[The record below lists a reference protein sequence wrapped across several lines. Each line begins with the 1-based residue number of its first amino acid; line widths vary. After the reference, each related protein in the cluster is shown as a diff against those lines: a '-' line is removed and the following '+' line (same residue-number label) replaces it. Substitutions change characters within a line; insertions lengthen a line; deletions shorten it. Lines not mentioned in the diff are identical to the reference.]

1 MSLQTE
7 INQLIGKY
15 IGQYIDQIASKYSI
29 DKDELSNMW
38 ANLSSVD
45 SDKTIATAPVQT
57 TPPVAANTTTVE
69 SALPAITTTS
79 IMNANLAE
87 LKAMCKARKLMC
99 GGKKQDLIDRLTP
112 LLNNSGE
119 SSAHN
124 SPPPPA
130 PKKKKRSPNRMPQ
143 IPISSIQIKKNE
155 HNNYEHPETKLIFD
169 KESKQVIGR
178 QQDDGTISTLTEE
191 DIQLCDQFKFSYT
204 VPEKIQTNADRALAT
219 SASKNEEIIE
229 TLDDIIAS
237 DNDDD
242 EFEEF
247 YEEVDE

>member
-15 IGQYIDQIASKYSI
+15 IGQYIDQIVSKYSI

-38 ANLSSVD
+38 ANLSTVD
-45 SDKTIATAPVQT
+45 SDKTITTAPVQT
-57 TPPVAANTTTVE
+57 TPPVSTTAVE
-69 SALPAITTTS
+69 SSLPAITTTS

-112 LLNNSGE
+112 LLNNSSE